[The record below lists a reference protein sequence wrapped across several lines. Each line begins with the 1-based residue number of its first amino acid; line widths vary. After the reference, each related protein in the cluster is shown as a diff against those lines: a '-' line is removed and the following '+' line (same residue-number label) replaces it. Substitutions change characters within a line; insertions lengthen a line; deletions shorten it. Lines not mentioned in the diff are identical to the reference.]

1 MSMEEQVLVVPRAR
15 FEELGAFQGLR
26 TDLAGAWPE
35 LLDAAHAR
43 FLPRSLAENDPSFK
57 QIIPYAVLRHNG
69 KILRYFRGGSSGE
82 KRLVAKASIGIGG
95 HVNIGDLVDES
106 GREGVVSLNAYKRA
120 VAREVAEEIVLAG
133 GFSDRIAALLND
145 DSNDVGRVHLGVVH
159 LFDLEA
165 GGAEPGEAAL
175 HNFSF
180 LSPDA
185 LRAERDLLETWSQ
198 ILADAPG
205 FVEQA

>member
-1 MSMEEQVLVVPRAR
+1 M
-15 FEELGAFQGLR
+15 
-26 TDLAGAWPE
+26 
-35 LLDAAHAR
+35 
-43 FLPRSLAENDPSFK
+43 
-57 QIIPYAVLRHNG
+57 
-69 KILRYFRGGSSGE
+69 
-82 KRLVAKASIGIGG
+82 VAKASIGIGG
-95 HVNIGDLVDES
+95 HINIADLVDET
-106 GREGVVSLNAYKRA
+106 GRVGAVSIDAYKRA
-120 VAREVAEEIVLAG
+120 VAREVAEEIVLEG
-133 GFSDRIAALLND
+133 CFSDRIAALLND

-180 LSPDA
+180 VSPDE

-205 FVEQA
+205 FIEQT